1 METQDAVLNAKVHW
15 VWPFTKA
22 NLTAGLR
29 RYRGDPTLVVEEVVS
44 QSLPHGR
51 PSIGRVTSFKAHYRG
66 RNDEG
71 MCDLVLKEPLGT
83 TRTGLA
89 GAGRRE
95 VGVYKSLAE
104 HLPVNTPG
112 LIAASPLGDWLIL
125 EMVSPAVEPDAWSRD
140 DYLTAIDSL
149 TQLHDRFWNL
159 GEDLQAFPW
168 LGRPLEA
175 DFEVH
180 VMAATHA
187 IERIIIGRRPKGL
200 AKVPRRMEIFAKLTS
215 QAEAVIAPLKEQPM
229 TLLHGDYWPGNIS
242 VLEDRTQVVYDW
254 QLTGVGPGVLDL
266 LVFVNK
272 SAWWFEAIPV
282 DAEVIIH
289 HYRERMAAKVG
300 ISWTDD
306 VWQLL
311 WDHALMWRFLQEW
324 VDLLAASPEP
334 LLETRGDQLDRVW
347 LGPVADAVDRRLGD

>member
-1 METQDAVLNAKVHW
+1 METQDAVLLANENW
-15 VWPFTKA
+15 IWPFTKA

-29 RYRGDPTLVVEEVVS
+29 RNLDDPTIVVVDVKS
-44 QSLPHGR
+44 QSLPYGR
-51 PSIGRVTSFKAHYRG
+51 PSMGRVTSFKVHYRG
-66 RNDEG
+66 RSDVGTRN
-71 MCDLVLKEPLGT
+71 LVLKEPLGT

-104 HLPVNTPG
+104 HVPLKTPG

-125 EMVSPAVEPDAWSRD
+125 EMVSPAVEPEAWSKE
-140 DYLTAIDSL
+140 DYLAATDSL

-180 VMAATHA
+180 VMAATQA
-187 IERIIIGRRPKGL
+187 IERIIIGGRPRGL
-200 AKVPRRMEIFAKLTS
+200 AKVPRRMEIFARLTS
-215 QAEAVIAPLKEQPM
+215 QAEAVIAPLIEQPM

-242 VLEDRTQVVYDW
+242 VLDDHTQVVYDW
-254 QLTGVGPGVLDL
+254 QLTGVGPGVIDL

-272 SAWWFEAIPV
+272 SAWWFDTIPV
-282 DAEVIIH
+282 NSDVIIQR
-289 HYRERMAAKVG
+289 YRDRMAANVG
-300 ISWTDD
+300 IEWEDD

-347 LGPVADAVDRRLGD
+347 LGPVTAAVERRLGD